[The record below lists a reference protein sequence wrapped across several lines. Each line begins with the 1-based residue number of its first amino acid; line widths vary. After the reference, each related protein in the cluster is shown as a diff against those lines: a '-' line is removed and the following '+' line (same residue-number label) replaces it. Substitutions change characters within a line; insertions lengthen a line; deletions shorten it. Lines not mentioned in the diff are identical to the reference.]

1 MKNRKMLMSLIA
13 AMLIAAAGYIVWDL
27 YIIRPLAGEYVSVD
41 AKDSLYELT
50 LSKAGRINVVDVGA
64 GNPALEGFV
73 FAVPDSV
80 NRLRIK
86 TYGETDGAFLG
97 IKDHKLSIYPA
108 SLGYQPAD
116 SQTPVSFHIITLET
130 DSESMQFNEKGYE

>member
-1 MKNRKMLMSLIA
+1 MKNKKMLMSLIA
-13 AMLIAAAGYIVWDL
+13 VILLASSGYIVWDL

-41 AKDSLYELT
+41 ATDSLYELT

-64 GNPALEGFV
+64 GNPVIEGFV

-116 SQTPVSFHIITLET
+116 SKAPVSLHIIVLET
-130 DSESMQFNEKGYE
+130 ASESMQFNEKGYE

>member
-1 MKNRKMLMSLIA
+1 MKNKKMLMSLIA
-13 AMLIAAAGYIVWDL
+13 VILLASSGYIVWDL

-41 AKDSLYELT
+41 ATDSLYELT

-64 GNPALEGFV
+64 GNPVIEGFV

-108 SLGYQPAD
+108 SLLKACSLTKRDTNEGQHY
-116 SQTPVSFHIITLET
+116 IIDHTCRHT
-130 DSESMQFNEKGYE
+130 CFYYSGD